1 MPKRRYERRE
11 PSHDWQQIQ
20 PLLKDP
26 AQIQYEILRPVVLW
40 GQTPKE
46 RGAETGVSPRT
57 IYYRANL
64 FDQAGMAS
72 LLPAAPPPAI
82 PRQDKRTLPP
92 DMRQEIVDLHA
103 QYPAFRPHELA
114 TICFLKFNRKPA
126 PATIKLILA
135 SGPKPS
141 TTERR
146 FPRYADIEDGAER
159 RRAIIRLH
167 ADGWNAKSIAGYL
180 EVSRQTVHTTL
191 KRWAK
196 EQFAGIE
203 EKSHAR
209 TGVRKVDLTAVQE
222 VKKLAQN
229 PLIGAYRVSA
239 ALEQMGI
246 KLSRATCGR
255 LLALNRD
262 LYHLQVPRRPR
273 PKAEMP
279 FRASRR
285 HELWSVDIRYLDM
298 HTLEGV
304 EMVYCISILENF
316 SRAILASAISLRQD
330 NEAFFAVFYAAI
342 RKHGVPEILV
352 SDNGSVFISHA
363 TRRVCE
369 QLGIEKKEIKKGRP
383 YQNYIEA
390 AFGVQRRMA
399 DWSFEKA
406 HTWEDL
412 LAAHDKWMTDYNF
425 QKHMAHEERQD
436 GCRSPAAVLGWVK
449 GMQPEPELVHQVFEA
464 ICETRRLNKAGYA
477 KFRNFLLYGERGLA
491 GEEAV
496 VNIFQDLLTLEYQQE
511 KLSRYSVEWQPDERH
526 LARVGNPRLF
536 HHPYPSAQPELWEPG
551 EVEWFVIIRTN
562 PPTRRRKL
570 SHRLLVVQLP
580 LLPDGTQGAP
590 SGSV

>member
-11 PSHDWQQIQ
+11 PSHDWQHIQ

-26 AQIQYEILRPVVLW
+26 AQIQYEILRPVVFW

-57 IYYRANL
+57 IYYRAKL

-82 PRQDKRTLPP
+82 PRQDKRMLPP

-203 EKSHAR
+203 EKSHA
-209 TGVRKVDLTAVQE
+209 Q
-222 VKKLAQN
+222 AQTISS
-229 PLIGAYRVSA
+229 PAG
-239 ALEQMGI
+239 
-246 KLSRATCGR
+246 RAT
-255 LLALNRD
+255 
-262 LYHLQVPRRPR
+262 
-273 PKAEMP
+273 
-279 FRASRR
+279 S
-285 HELWSVDIRYLDM
+285 
-298 HTLEGV
+298 
-304 EMVYCISILENF
+304 
-316 SRAILASAISLRQD
+316 
-330 NEAFFAVFYAAI
+330 
-342 RKHGVPEILV
+342 
-352 SDNGSVFISHA
+352 
-363 TRRVCE
+363 
-369 QLGIEKKEIKKGRP
+369 
-383 YQNYIEA
+383 
-390 AFGVQRRMA
+390 
-399 DWSFEKA
+399 
-406 HTWEDL
+406 
-412 LAAHDKWMTDYNF
+412 LAA
-425 QKHMAHEERQD
+425 
-436 GCRSPAAVLGWVK
+436 
-449 GMQPEPELVHQVFEA
+449 
-464 ICETRRLNKAGYA
+464 RR
-477 KFRNFLLYGERGLA
+477 
-491 GEEAV
+491 
-496 VNIFQDLLTLEYQQE
+496 
-511 KLSRYSVEWQPDERH
+511 
-526 LARVGNPRLF
+526 
-536 HHPYPSAQPELWEPG
+536 
-551 EVEWFVIIRTN
+551 
-562 PPTRRRKL
+562 
-570 SHRLLVVQLP
+570 
-580 LLPDGTQGAP
+580 TQSAP

>member
-1 MPKRRYERRE
+1 MPKRRNERRE
-11 PSHDWQQIQ
+11 PSHAWQDIQ

-72 LLPAAPPPAI
+72 LLPAAPPPTI
-82 PRQDKRTLPP
+82 PKQDKRTLPP
-92 DMRQEIVDLHA
+92 DIRQEIVDLHT
-103 QYPAFRPHELA
+103 QYPAFHPHELA
-114 TICFLKFNRKPA
+114 TICFVKFNRKPA

-141 TTERR
+141 TTTRR
-146 FPRYADIEDGAER
+146 YPRYVEIESIAER
-159 RRAIIRLH
+159 RRVIIRLH

-180 EVSRQTVHTTL
+180 QVSRQTVHTTL
-191 KRWAK
+191 KRWAE
-196 EQFAGIE
+196 EQFAGIDE
-203 EKSHAR
+203 QSHAR
-209 TGVRKVDLTAVQE
+209 TGVRKVDLKTVQE

-262 LYHLQVPRRPR
+262 LYHLQVPRRLR

-279 FRASRR
+279 FKASHR

-316 SRAILASAISLRQD
+316 SRAILTSAISLRQD
-330 NEAFFAVFYAAI
+330 TEAFFAVFYAAI

-363 TRRVCE
+363 ARHVCE

-406 HTWEDL
+406 HTWDDL
-412 LAAHDKWMTDYNF
+412 LAAHDKWMADYNF

-436 GCRSPAAVLGWVK
+436 GCHSPAAVLGWVK
-449 GMQPEPELVHQVFEA
+449 GMQPELELVHQVFEA

-477 KFRNFLLYGERGLA
+477 KFGTFCCMA
-491 GEEAV
+491 SEAW
-496 VNIFQDLLTLEYQQE
+496 QDRKPWSISFRTS
-511 KLSRYSVEWQPDERH
+511 SRWSTSRRSSRATPSN
-526 LARVGNPRLF
+526 GN
-536 HHPYPSAQPELWEPG
+536 
-551 EVEWFVIIRTN
+551 RTRA
-562 PPTRRRKL
+562 TWRE
-570 SHRLLVVQLP
+570 
-580 LLPDGTQGAP
+580 
-590 SGSV
+590 